1 MLRTIICVAC
11 LILAVLLLVPGGLR
25 LWGFLEMRRATQHIQ
40 HLPEPQ
46 AEIIMSVTG
55 RVIDSDTV
63 PVIATVICIAF
74 VLAAFG
80 F

>member
-1 MLRTIICVAC
+1 MLRTIIGVAC

-46 AEIIMSVTG
+46 AEIIM
-55 RVIDSDTV
+55 
-63 PVIATVICIAF
+63 
-74 VLAAFG
+74 
-80 F
+80 